1 VRREA
6 TDNRKKEVAMAH
18 TFAERRSRPG
28 PSLWFYAFVTIIL
41 ASGSLFIVMWSPKAL
56 ALALIVGAG
65 ALASRALFQR
75 VKVDAHAQAEGS
87 STVANAGLAL
97 ATVAIAP
104 LLAFALLWT
113 ALLVFLGVTWVLNA
127 VGII

>member
-1 VRREA
+1 
-6 TDNRKKEVAMAH
+6 
-18 TFAERRSRPG
+18 
-28 PSLWFYAFVTIIL
+28 VTVIL